1 MEEDIS
7 IINSNTRNERVRNFF
22 INNKNKIIS
31 TIVVLIIVLV
41 GAYSFDSYKTN
52 KKKEISNKFNST
64 TLAYSENTKDLTV
77 QKLIEIINE
86 QDPTYSPLS
95 LYFIIDNKLI
105 LNQSEIN
112 SYFDVLIEKTSLDKE
127 IKNLV
132 IYKKALFNADE
143 AQENDLLNI
152 LNPLINSESVWK
164 SHALYLM
171 AEYFYSR
178 DQKQKSKEFFN
189 QIANLEDANSDIK
202 LQAQKRLNRDLS
214 DQTNFIYIYAIILI
228 QLLYQ

>member
-1 MEEDIS
+1 L
-7 IINSNTRNERVRNFF
+7 
-22 INNKNKIIS
+22 
-31 TIVVLIIVLV
+31 VLILI

-52 KKKEISNKFNST
+52 KKKEISNKFNSV
-64 TLAYSENTKDLTV
+64 TLTHSENTKEITTKNLV
-77 QKLIEIINE
+77 EIINE

-105 LNQSEIN
+105 SNQSEIN
-112 SYFDVLIEKTSLDKE
+112 SYFDILIEKISLDKE

-132 IYKKALFNADE
+132 IYKKALFNSDQ
-143 AQENDLLNI
+143 AQESDLLNI

-171 AEYFYSR
+171 AEYFYSK

-189 QIANLEDANSDIK
+189 QIASLEDANPDIK

-214 DQTNFIYIYAIILI
+214 D
-228 QLLYQ
+228 

>member
-7 IINSNTRNERVRNFF
+7 IINSNTRQEKVRNFF

-31 TIVVLIIVLV
+31 TIVILVIILV

-64 TLAYSENTKDLTV
+64 TLSYSENTKELTIQNLV
-77 QKLIEIINE
+77 EIINE
-86 QDPTYSPLS
+86 QDSTYSPLS

-105 LNQSEIN
+105 SNQSEIN
-112 SYFDVLIEKTSLDKE
+112 SYFDILIEKTSLDEE

-132 IYKKALFNADE
+132 IYKKALFNADQ
-143 AQENDLLNI
+143 AQESDLLNI
-152 LNPLINSESVWK
+152 LNPLINSKSVWK

-171 AEYFYSR
+171 AEYFYSK

-189 QIANLEDANSDIK
+189 QIASLEDANPDIK

-214 DQTNFIYIYAIILI
+214 D
-228 QLLYQ
+228 

>member
-7 IINSNTRNERVRNFF
+7 IINSNTRNEKVKNFF

-31 TIVVLIIVLV
+31 TIVVLIIILI

-52 KKKEISNKFNST
+52 KKKEISNKFNSI
-64 TLAYSENTKDLTV
+64 TLTHSENTKEITTKSLV
-77 QKLIEIINE
+77 EIINE

-105 LNQSEIN
+105 SNQSEIN
-112 SYFDVLIEKTSLDKE
+112 SYFNILIEKTSLDKE
-127 IKNLV
+127 IKNLI
-132 IYKKALFNADE
+132 IYKKALFNSDQ
-143 AQENDLLNI
+143 AQESDLLNI
-152 LNPLINSESVWK
+152 LNPLINSESVWR

-171 AEYFYSR
+171 AEYFYSK

-189 QIANLEDANSDIK
+189 QIANLEDANPDIK

-214 DQTNFIYIYAIILI
+214 E
-228 QLLYQ
+228 

>member
-7 IINSNTRNERVRNFF
+7 IINSNTRQEKVRNFF
-22 INNKNKIIS
+22 VKNKNKIIS
-31 TIVVLIIVLV
+31 TIVILVIILV

-64 TLAYSENTKDLTV
+64 TLSHSDNTKELTI
-77 QKLIEIINE
+77 QNLLEIINE

-95 LYFIIDNKLI
+95 LYFMIDNKLI
-105 LNQSEIN
+105 SNQSEIN
-112 SYFDVLIEKTSLDKE
+112 SYFDILIDKTSLDEE

-132 IYKKALFNADE
+132 IYKKALFNADQ
-143 AQENDLLNI
+143 AQESDLLNI
-152 LNPLINSESVWK
+152 LNPLINSKSVWK

-171 AEYFYSR
+171 AEYFYSK

-189 QIANLEDANSDIK
+189 QIASLEDANPDIK

-214 DQTNFIYIYAIILI
+214 D
-228 QLLYQ
+228 

>member
-7 IINSNTRNERVRNFF
+7 IINSNTRNEKVRNFF

-31 TIVVLIIVLV
+31 TILVLIIVLI
-41 GAYSFDSYKTN
+41 GAYRFDNYQIN

-64 TLAYSENTKDLTV
+64 TLAYSEKTKDLTT
-77 QKLIEIINE
+77 QKLVEIIND

-105 LNQSEIN
+105 SNQSEIN
-112 SYFDVLIEKTSLDKE
+112 SYFDMLIEKTSLDKE

-143 AQENDLLNI
+143 AQESDLLNM
-152 LNPLINSESVWK
+152 LNPLINSKSVWK

-171 AEYFYSR
+171 AEYFYSK

-189 QIANLEDANSDIK
+189 QIVSLENPNSDIR
-202 LQAQKRLNRDLS
+202 LQAEKRLNRDLS
-214 DQTNFIYIYAIILI
+214 D
-228 QLLYQ
+228 

>member
-22 INNKNKIIS
+22 INNRNKIIS
-31 TIVVLIIVLV
+31 TIVVLIIILV

-64 TLAYSENTKDLTV
+64 TLAYSENTKDLTL
-77 QKLIEIINE
+77 QKLIDIINE

-105 LNQSEIN
+105 SNQSEIN
-112 SYFDVLIEKTSLDKE
+112 SYFDILIEKISLDKE

-132 IYKKALFNADE
+132 IYKKALFNSDQ
-143 AQENDLLNI
+143 AQESDLLNI

-171 AEYFYSR
+171 AEYFYSK

-189 QIANLEDANSDIK
+189 QIASLEDANPDIK

-214 DQTNFIYIYAIILI
+214 D
-228 QLLYQ
+228 

>member
-7 IINSNTRNERVRNFF
+7 IINSNTRNEKVRNFF

-64 TLAYSENTKDLTV
+64 TLAYSENIKDPTA
-77 QKLIEIINE
+77 QKLVEIINE

-105 LNQSEIN
+105 SNRSEIN
-112 SYFDVLIEKTSLDKE
+112 SHFDVLIEKTSLDKE

-132 IYKKALFNADE
+132 IYKKALFNADFV
-143 AQENDLLNI
+143 QENELLNI
-152 LNPLINSESVWK
+152 LNPLINSKSVWK

-171 AEYFYSR
+171 AEFFYSKN
-178 DQKQKSKEFFN
+178 QKQKSREFFN
-189 QIANLEDANSDIK
+189 QIINLEDPNSDIR
-202 LQAQKRLNRDLS
+202 LEAEKRLNRDLS
-214 DQTNFIYIYAIILI
+214 E
-228 QLLYQ
+228 

>member
-7 IINSNTRNERVRNFF
+7 IINSNTRQEKVRNFF
-22 INNKNKIIS
+22 VNNKNKIIS
-31 TIVVLIIVLV
+31 TIVVLVIILV

-64 TLAYSENTKDLTV
+64 TLSHSDNTKELTIQNLV
-77 QKLIEIINE
+77 EIINE

-105 LNQSEIN
+105 SNQSEIN
-112 SYFDVLIEKTSLDKE
+112 SYFDILIEKTSLDEE

-132 IYKKALFNADE
+132 IYKKALFNADQ
-143 AQENDLLNI
+143 AQESDLLNI
-152 LNPLINSESVWK
+152 LNPLINSKSVWK

-171 AEYFYSR
+171 AEYFYSK

-189 QIANLEDANSDIK
+189 QIASLEDSNPDIK

-214 DQTNFIYIYAIILI
+214 E
-228 QLLYQ
+228 

>member
-7 IINSNTRNERVRNFF
+7 IINSNTRNEKVRNFF
-22 INNKNKIIS
+22 VNNKKKIIS
-31 TIVVLIIVLV
+31 TIVILVIILV
-41 GAYSFDSYKTN
+41 GAYIFDSYKTN

-64 TLAYSENTKDLTV
+64 TLSYSDNTKEFTLQSLV
-77 QKLIEIINE
+77 EIINE
-86 QDPTYSPLS
+86 QDSTYSPLS

-105 LNQSEIN
+105 SNQSEIN
-112 SYFDVLIEKTSLDKE
+112 SYFDILIEKVSLDKE

-132 IYKKALFNADE
+132 IYKKALFNADQ
-143 AQENDLLNI
+143 AQESDLLNI
-152 LNPLINSESVWK
+152 LNPLINSKSVWK

-171 AEYFYSR
+171 AEYFYSK

-202 LQAQKRLNRDLS
+202 AEAQKRLKRDLS
-214 DQTNFIYIYAIILI
+214 D
-228 QLLYQ
+228 

>member
-7 IINSNTRNERVRNFF
+7 IINSNTRSEKVKNFF

-31 TIVVLIIVLV
+31 TIVVLIIILI

-52 KKKEISNKFNST
+52 KKKEISNKFNSI
-64 TLAYSENTKDLTV
+64 TLTHSENTKEITTKSLV
-77 QKLIEIINE
+77 EIINE

-105 LNQSEIN
+105 SNQSEIN
-112 SYFDVLIEKTSLDKE
+112 SYFDILIEKISLDKE

-132 IYKKALFNADE
+132 IYKKALFNSDQ
-143 AQENDLLNI
+143 AQESDLLNI

-171 AEYFYSR
+171 AEYFYSK
-178 DQKQKSKEFFN
+178 DQKQKAKEFFN
-189 QIANLEDANSDIK
+189 QIISMDNPNSDIR
-202 LQAQKRLNRDLS
+202 LQSEKRLNRDLS
-214 DQTNFIYIYAIILI
+214 E
-228 QLLYQ
+228 